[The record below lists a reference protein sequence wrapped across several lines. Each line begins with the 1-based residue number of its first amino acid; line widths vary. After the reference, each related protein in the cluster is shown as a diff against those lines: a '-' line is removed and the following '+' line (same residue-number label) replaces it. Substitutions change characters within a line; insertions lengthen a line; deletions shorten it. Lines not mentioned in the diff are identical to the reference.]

1 MLLWLLRLCACYDP
15 PVTST
20 VFLDISIGGNYS
32 GRIEIGLFGGAVP
45 QTAENFRHLCLC
57 DLGAGKSTGHA
68 LCYRG
73 SRFHRVIPGFMNQG
87 GDIGSGG
94 ESIYG
99 SRFDDESFEV
109 PHSGPG
115 YVSMANAGPNT
126 NGSQFFITTVATPW
140 LDGHHVV
147 FGKVTKGMEVVKAIE
162 AVGSK
167 SGETSQQ
174 VVVEDCGEV
183 V

>member
-1 MLLWLLRLCACYDP
+1 MQNGKKIVAELYPEKAPNTVKNFISLVKSGFYD
-15 PVTST
+15 
-20 VFLDISIGGNYS
+20 
-32 GRIEIGLFGGAVP
+32 GLI
-45 QTAENFRHLCLC
+45 
-57 DLGAGKSTGHA
+57 
-68 LCYRG
+68 
-73 SRFHRVIPGFMNQG
+73 FHRVIPGFMNQG